1 MVAVR
6 DFLDSTA
13 TRQDAMDAYRREGYL
28 VLTDLFEPAELSA
41 MRTVWGQIA
50 DERRR
55 EGKKPHATLL
65 MTHISHPEIAS
76 IVRHPLLVKTVEAA
90 VGRRVALIHAQRLH
104 RLPGSTGLS
113 PSQVNSYN

>member
-13 TRQDAMDAYRREGYL
+13 TRQDAMDAYRREGHL

-76 IVRHPLLVKTVEAA
+76 IVRHPLLVKTVEA
-90 VGRRVALIHAQRLH
+90 VLGGRVDLIQSQLMHGM
-104 RLPGSTGLS
+104 PGSKGFS
-113 PSQVNSYN
+113 PDQD